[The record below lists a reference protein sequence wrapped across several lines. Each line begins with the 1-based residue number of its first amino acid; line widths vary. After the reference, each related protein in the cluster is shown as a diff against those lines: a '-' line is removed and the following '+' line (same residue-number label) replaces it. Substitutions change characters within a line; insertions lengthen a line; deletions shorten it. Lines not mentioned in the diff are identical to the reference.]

1 MQGNSLMRYNN
12 IFFALFSTFKQM
24 FVTGSSRLMLLGK
37 QVTNQYYVLL
47 YYLSFCYLLSY
58 IYLNIFYGLMMS
70 SEVKE
75 EEIKFKMEI
84 K

>member
-1 MQGNSLMRYNN
+1 MQGNGLMRYNN

-24 FVTGSSRLMLLGK
+24 FVTGSSRLMLFGK
-37 QVTNQYYVLL
+37 QVLSQYYVLL

-70 SEVKE
+70 NEG
-75 EEIKFKMEI
+75 
-84 K
+84 

>member
-1 MQGNSLMRYNN
+1 MQGNGLMRYNN
-12 IFFALFSTFKQM
+12 IFFALFSTLKQM

-37 QVTNQYYVLL
+37 QVANPYYVLI

-70 SEVKE
+70 NEG
-75 EEIKFKMEI
+75 
-84 K
+84 